1 MDKLLEQVKKN
12 IYDNN
17 LVSDGD
23 VIIVG
28 VSGGPDSVFLLHALS
43 SLKDIIHK
51 EKNINYT
58 LENGI
63 FKGVRLK

>member
-17 LVSDGD
+17 IIENGD

-43 SLKDIIHK
+43 SLKDIM
-51 EKNINYT
+51 NV
-58 LENGI
+58 L
-63 FKGVRLK
+63 